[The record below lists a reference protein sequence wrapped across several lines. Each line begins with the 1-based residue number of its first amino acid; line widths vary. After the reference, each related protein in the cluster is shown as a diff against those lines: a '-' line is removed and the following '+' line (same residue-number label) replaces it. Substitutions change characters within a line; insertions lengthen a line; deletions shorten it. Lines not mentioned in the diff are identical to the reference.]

1 MVFVDGRRIGRS
13 PTETEVTFGTH
24 QVRVEK
30 DDYKANARVV
40 NVQSA
45 QVTVPFRL
53 EPSRVSGKCNLL
65 GTAGAAVSMDGKNV
79 GSLPLTVAC
88 TPGSHTFVVTPA
100 DGAAFTTSRAVSF
113 ASAGETATIF
123 LSP

>member
-1 MVFVDGRRIGRS
+1 
-13 PTETEVTFGTH
+13 VTFGTH